1 MKQFFLLLLMLVL
14 GLAACKDD
22 DEDKYVDEDVLAIPS
37 MMVKGEFEGVWV
49 VDKQEIDTA
58 RLIVKDST
66 FKFRLPEDYLIGMA
80 NDHFFK
86 MVPQSYTPYQF
97 IINDPDAN
105 PSSQFDYAYTSSGTQ
120 KDYQFMKKGS
130 SDSMIYFDYEM
141 EPIALN
147 QVCLFLKEEYKE
159 SLGNTPETNDSIV
172 VDYEFKSSS
181 PSVAMLDKSTCLWT
195 LKITLDK
202 ISVLWYGEE
211 IVTPLDPVILVFI
224 ATKKI

>member
-1 MKQFFLLLLMLVL
+1 
-14 GLAACKDD
+14 
-22 DEDKYVDEDVLAIPS
+22 
-37 MMVKGEFEGVWV
+37 
-49 VDKQEIDTA
+49 
-58 RLIVKDST
+58 
-66 FKFRLPEDYLIGMA
+66 
-80 NDHFFK
+80 
-86 MVPQSYTPYQF
+86 
-97 IINDPDAN
+97 
-105 PSSQFDYAYTSSGTQ
+105 
-120 KDYQFMKKGS
+120 
-130 SDSMIYFDYEM
+130 MIYFDYEM
-141 EPIALN
+141 ESIALN